1 MSHVKRGHAADR
13 RVQPHVPIPDP
24 NVPDC
29 CATCGVRTDLANRL
43 HTDRPPAAVQAH
55 TAVERARLAETD

>member
-13 RVQPHVPIPDP
+13 RVRPHMPTPDP
-24 NVPDC
+24 GAPDC
-29 CATCGVRTDLANRL
+29 CTCGLTLAARNAL
-43 HTDRPPAAVQAH
+43 HVDRPPAAAQAH